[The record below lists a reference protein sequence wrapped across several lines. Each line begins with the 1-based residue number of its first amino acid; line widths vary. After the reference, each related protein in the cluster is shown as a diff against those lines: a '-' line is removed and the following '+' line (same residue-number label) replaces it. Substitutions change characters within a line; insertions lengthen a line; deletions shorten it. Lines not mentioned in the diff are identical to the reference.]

1 MQWNVL
7 NKLKKLKIWKWNST
21 INEANK
27 MSSNLDHSKTAD
39 DSKSLY
45 EGSMMDKPV
54 RKQRQ
59 PVPDTKDKLT
69 LWVTLMVSTTL
80 CISVLAMVFA
90 FMLGLWA
97 KEVDNAEIFKMI
109 SPAFSTLIGGMIGF
123 LSGIK
128 LMQNEDS
135 KKDTK

>member
-1 MQWNVL
+1 MT
-7 NKLKKLKIWKWNST
+7 KKPIP
-21 INEANK
+21 
-27 MSSNLDHSKTAD
+27 
-39 DSKSLY
+39 
-45 EGSMMDKPV
+45 KP
-54 RKQRQ
+54 QME
-59 PVPDTKDKLT
+59 TKEKLT

-80 CISVLAMVFA
+80 CLSVLAMVTA

-128 LMQNEDS
+128 LMQNEDT
-135 KKDTK
+135 KKDGKC

>member
-1 MQWNVL
+1 M
-7 NKLKKLKIWKWNST
+7 
-21 INEANK
+21 E
-27 MSSNLDHSKTAD
+27 
-39 DSKSLY
+39 
-45 EGSMMDKPV
+45 
-54 RKQRQ
+54 
-59 PVPDTKDKLT
+59 TKEKLT

-80 CISVLAMVFA
+80 CISVLAMVIS

-128 LMQNEDS
+128 LMQGDDS
-135 KKDTK
+135 KDKKC

>member
-1 MQWNVL
+1 MT
-7 NKLKKLKIWKWNST
+7 KKPIP
-21 INEANK
+21 
-27 MSSNLDHSKTAD
+27 
-39 DSKSLY
+39 
-45 EGSMMDKPV
+45 KP
-54 RKQRQ
+54 QME
-59 PVPDTKDKLT
+59 TKEKLT
-69 LWVTLMVSTTL
+69 LWVTLMVSFTL
-80 CISVLAMVFA
+80 CISVLAMVFS

-135 KKDTK
+135 KKDGKC

>member
-1 MQWNVL
+1 MTRKPVART
-7 NKLKKLKIWKWNST
+7 LKKP
-21 INEANK
+21 
-27 MSSNLDHSKTAD
+27 TA
-39 DSKSLY
+39 
-45 EGSMMDKPV
+45 
-54 RKQRQ
+54 
-59 PVPDTKDKLT
+59 DTKDKLT

-80 CISVLAMVFA
+80 CLSVLAMVIS

-128 LMQNEDS
+128 LMQNEDKTKS
-135 KKDTK
+135 CKD

>member
-21 INEANK
+21 TSVGDKTQLN
-27 MSSNLDHSKTAD
+27 SDHLTTPDVSE
-39 DSKSLY
+39 SLY
-45 EGSMMDKPV
+45 KVNMENSTS
-54 RKQRQ
+54 
-59 PVPDTKDKLT
+59 TKEKLT
-69 LWVTLMVSTTL
+69 LYVTLMVSTTL
-80 CISVLAMVFA
+80 CLSVLAMVVA

-128 LMQNEDS
+128 LMQNEDD
-135 KKDTK
+135 KK

>member
-1 MQWNVL
+1 M
-7 NKLKKLKIWKWNST
+7 
-21 INEANK
+21 E
-27 MSSNLDHSKTAD
+27 
-39 DSKSLY
+39 
-45 EGSMMDKPV
+45 
-54 RKQRQ
+54 
-59 PVPDTKDKLT
+59 TKEKLT

-80 CISVLAMVFA
+80 CISVLAMVVS

-135 KKDTK
+135 KDKKC

>member
-7 NKLKKLKIWKWNST
+7 NKLGKLRIWKWNST
-21 INEANK
+21 TNVVDKTPLN
-27 MSSNLDHSKTAD
+27 SDHLKTAE

-45 EGSMMDKPV
+45 EGNMENTTS
-54 RKQRQ
+54 
-59 PVPDTKDKLT
+59 TKEKLT
-69 LWVTLMVSTTL
+69 LYVTLMVSTTL
-80 CISVLAMVFA
+80 CLSVLAMVVA

-128 LMQNEDS
+128 LMQNDEE
-135 KKDTK
+135 KK